1 MNITLETLA
10 AIFRVGG
17 HLVRLDGEIK
27 REEVAPITDFFNTF
41 EGMDE
46 ETMQAIVDHAN
57 NEMTDGRALDLITAM
72 EPEDKQQIADL
83 FAKIVCADGVVT
95 DEEKEIYQKICSIC
109 GLPAPGDSS
118 SAEEQQEEETVIIPA
133 FLLVKSNGH
142 TSIKQS
148 ENEDWNSLSKD
159 IASWIDADR
168 VEVVRFTK
176 PLNALTEKLNL
187 NGRHLVFLVD
197 RNFLMRSD
205 LGDNMPGTIL
215 YGSGYEILGD
225 IVFALETDDDYQ
237 IEGIFTQ
244 SLLVEV
250 GTEINN
256 AVGDLLIMD
265 K

>member
-1 MNITLETLA
+1 MNVTLETLA

-118 SAEEQQEEETVIIPA
+118 SAEEHQEPTLSQRKIDLNNRV
-133 FLLVKSNGH
+133 LQV
-142 TSIKQS
+142 
-148 ENEDWNSLSKD
+148 LSKAKFDNKTAGQAASLVAGFCGRKNAKRD
-159 IASWIDADR
+159 IYTAI
-168 VEVVRFTK
+168 V
-176 PLNALTEKLNL
+176 KLFGQKKGL
-187 NGRHLVFLVD
+187 EIYRCIK
-197 RNFLMRSD
+197 
-205 LGDNMPGTIL
+205 GTI
-215 YGSGYEILGD
+215 
-225 IVFALETDDDYQ
+225 
-237 IEGIFTQ
+237 
-244 SLLVEV
+244 
-250 GTEINN
+250 
-256 AVGDLLIMD
+256 
-265 K
+265 